1 MPGFTQVF
9 GGTTIA
15 PANATFLSLV
25 MATDVALAWPIEQA
39 INGNVVA
46 DTIEVAASTPGLN
59 IDLPDARQ
67 VSTGY
72 TTCFNNVGAQ
82 TVSVRGATGATL
94 LSLVPGSAW
103 VLYLA
108 DNSTEGGTWRIFQ
121 LGASVSVAVAAALAG
136 AGLRAILT
144 TLNQDIPVTSTSAT
158 PVVLLDVDRAK
169 LINWT
174 GGLGQV
180 DLPSAPAV
188 GNGWYVQV
196 RNSGNGDLTV
206 APPSGTIDGA
216 ATKTFAAG
224 TSAVVVTDGTDYLT
238 LGFGSGSGG
247 GGSSFDFV
255 EIDVA
260 GSGDFILSGVNLNR
274 VAYRFI
280 GVLTGTRNIV
290 VPNAIQQYWVNN
302 ATTGA
307 FSLFVKTAAQVPG
320 IEVLQNNQAIMYCD
334 GSNVIDAESSTVTFP
349 IPVVQGGTGAIN
361 AASART
367 NLGAGATGSNI
378 FVAGSQATA
387 QTALGIALASTNIW
401 TAAGDNT
408 TPTVEYSSTRPVLG
422 FNETDA
428 AADNRRW
435 NFQANGESFF
445 GIAAND
451 AGTVGT
457 FWLQVDRTGTTV
469 DSVSFPNGTLLY
481 GGFEVGYRNIPR
493 VTQSGNYTLL
503 TTDRGKMLLYGG
515 AGGHTYTIPNLG
527 AESVVMIVNVGSG
540 SITLTPSGIT
550 QTWINGSG
558 ALPTGS
564 RTLAVGGMVSL
575 WWPNTGVDVYVSG
588 AGLT

>member
-1 MPGFTQVF
+1 MSGFTQVF

-15 PANATFLSLV
+15 PANATFLALT
-25 MATDVALAWPIEQA
+25 MAADVELAWPIEQA
-39 INGNVVA
+39 VNGNVVA
-46 DTIEVAASTPGLN
+46 DTIEVNATAPGLN

-82 TVSVRGATGATL
+82 TVSVRNAVGATL

-144 TLNQDIPVTSTSAT
+144 TLNQDIPVTSTAIT
-158 PVVLLDVDRAK
+158 PVGLLDVDRAK
-169 LINWT
+169 LLNWT
-174 GGLGQV
+174 GGLGLV
-180 DLPSAPAV
+180 NLPSAPAV
-188 GNGWYVQV
+188 GNGWYVQI

-206 APPSGTIDGA
+206 TPPSGTIDGA

-224 TSAVVVTDGTDYLT
+224 TSAVVVTDGVDYLT

-247 GGSSFDFV
+247 GGGGFDFV

-260 GSGDFILSGVNLNR
+260 GSGDFVLSGVNLNR

-307 FSLFVKTAAQVPG
+307 FSLFVKTAAQAPG

-349 IPVVQGGTGAIN
+349 IPVAQGGTGAIN
-361 AASART
+361 AAAART

-378 FVAGSQATA
+378 FVAGSQAAA
-387 QTALGIALASTNIW
+387 QAALGIALASANIW
-401 TAAGDNT
+401 TAAGDNV
-408 TPTVEYSSTRPVLG
+408 TPTVEYTSTRPVIGL
-422 FNETDA
+422 NETDA

-435 NFQANGESFF
+435 NFQANGEAFF
-445 GIAAND
+445 GLAVND

-457 FWLQVDRTGTTV
+457 IWLQVDRTGTTV
-469 DSVSFPNGTLLY
+469 NTVNFPNGTLQY
-481 GGFEVGYRNIPR
+481 GGVEVGYRGMPAR
-493 VTQSGNYTLL
+493 TFSGNDSTVAADNGTMVVYT
-503 TTDRGKMLLYGG
+503 G
-515 AGGHTYTIPNLG
+515 AGGHTFTADTDLAANGVLVLRNAGTGNLTL
-527 AESVVMIVNVGSG
+527 AGS
-540 SITLTPSGIT
+540 SAIS
-550 QTWINGSG
+550 WYNGSG
-558 ALPTGS
+558 AVPVGS
-564 RTLAVGGMVSL
+564 RTLAIGGVVSL
-575 WWPNTGVDVYVSG
+575 WHAGGGSYTVWG
-588 AGLT
+588 AGLS

>member
-15 PANATFLSLV
+15 PANATFLALT
-25 MATDVALAWPIEQA
+25 MAVDVELAWPIEQA

-46 DTIEVAASTPGLN
+46 DTIEVNATAPGLN

-82 TVSVRGATGATL
+82 TVAVRGATGATL

-136 AGLRAILT
+136 AGLKAILT
-144 TLNQDIPVTSTSAT
+144 TLNQDIPVTSTAIT
-158 PVVLLDVDRAK
+158 PVVLLDVDLAK

-180 DLPSAPAV
+180 TLPSAPAV
-188 GNGWYVQV
+188 GNGWYVQI

-224 TSAVVVTDGTDYLT
+224 TSAVVVTDGVDYFT

-247 GGSSFDFV
+247 SGGGFDFV

-260 GSGDFILSGVNLNR
+260 GSGDFVLSGVNLNR

-290 VPNAIQQYWVNN
+290 VPNAIQQYWINN

-320 IEVLQNNQAIMYCD
+320 IEVLQNNQSIMYCD
-334 GSNVIDAESSTVTFP
+334 GTNVIDAESSTVTFP
-349 IPVVQGGTGAIN
+349 IPVAQGGTGAIN
-361 AASART
+361 AAAART

-401 TAAGDNT
+401 TAAGT
-408 TPTVEYSSTRPVLG
+408 HAAPTMELASSRPILQL
-422 FNETDA
+422 NETDA

-435 NFQANGESFF
+435 SIEGNGEALQFS
-445 GIAAND
+445 AVND
-451 AGTVGT
+451 AGSVATAWLTVN
-457 FWLQVDRTGTTV
+457 RTGTTV
-469 DSVSFPNGTLLY
+469 DDMNFPSGTLQYGGIEVGFRGLPQIDFSVS
-481 GGFEVGYRNIPR
+481 GGLSASFA
-493 VTQSGNYTLL
+493 
-503 TTDRGKMLLYGG
+503 GKQLRYIG
-515 AGGHTYTIPNLG
+515 AGGHTLTLDNNIQLFDVITIANAGGGNLNLV
-527 AESVVMIVNVGSG
+527 AVG
-540 SITLTPSGIT
+540 TLS
-550 QTWINGSG
+550 WFNGSG
-558 ALPTGS
+558 AVVTGA
-564 RTLAVGGMVSL
+564 RVLAVGGWVTVQLIGGGSY
-575 WWPNTGVDVYVSG
+575 YVAG
-588 AGLT
+588 AGLS